1 MLQRGRGIDGLLRL
15 SKSIFSPFLRSI
27 RKTAVEAATSQTGQK
42 AVKILKEQALSSSL
56 NMAAD
61 AVRGQN
67 LKESGVREVNK
78 LRTQLGNMIES
89 IGREKEEDGSSRKKK
104 VSRGKVRFVP
114 KSL

>member
-1 MLQRGRGIDGLLRL
+1 MQRGRGIGGLLRL
-15 SKSIFSPFLRSI
+15 AKSIFSPLLRSI
-27 RKTAVEAATSQTGQK
+27 GKTAVKGATSQTGWK

-56 NMAAD
+56 NVAAD

-89 IGREKEEDGSSRKKK
+89 VGREKEEDGSSRKKK
-104 VSRGKVRFVP
+104 VPRGKVRFVP